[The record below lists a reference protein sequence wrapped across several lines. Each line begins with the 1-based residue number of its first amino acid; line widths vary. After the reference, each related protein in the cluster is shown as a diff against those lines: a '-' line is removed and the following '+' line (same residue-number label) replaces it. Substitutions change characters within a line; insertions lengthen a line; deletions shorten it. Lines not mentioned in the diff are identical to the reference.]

1 MCDPRAL
8 ALGSG
13 FRGKDGMERAGQRP
27 AAIHGTLFFIYVF
40 KSIDVAQFVTKFPAK
55 NRGSSPNFPQFVTIF
70 PAVRHHISRKHKK
83 SKDFSVASSPNF
95 PHFVTKFPAEDFV

>member
-13 FRGKDGMERAGQRP
+13 FPGVDGMERAGQRS

-55 NRGSSPNFPQFVTIF
+55 NRRSSPNFPQFVTKF
-70 PAVRHHISRKHKK
+70 PALRHQVSRKHKN
-83 SKDFSVASSPNF
+83 SKVFSAASSPHF
-95 PHFVTKFPAEDFV
+95 PHFVTKLPAGSSG